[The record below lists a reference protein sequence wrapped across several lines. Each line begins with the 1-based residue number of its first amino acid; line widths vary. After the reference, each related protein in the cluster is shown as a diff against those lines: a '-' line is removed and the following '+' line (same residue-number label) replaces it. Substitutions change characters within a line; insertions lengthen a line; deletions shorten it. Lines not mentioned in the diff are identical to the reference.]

1 MGSVFF
7 LFINQGD
14 GNMPELEDTELKPQ
28 SIVKNL
34 IAANTPPKGGDNP
47 KPEEEIINNEEE
59 IQSDETSAKGKE
71 DESKVEDS
79 LITDELVKL
88 LNLPKGF
95 VGQPLSSIGK
105 SYRQSLTWGN
115 ENNKKLIQLETKVQ
129 TLEGQL
135 SESQIKKTEQ
145 DANKETT
152 KQLGKPPDPVN
163 EPDEFAAWLEKRDSI
178 MEEKFTKIL
187 EKNSQELLKSV
198 DENPHL
204 KQAQEIALEKSES
217 MFYTK
222 LQDGLPKG
230 MSAEDV
236 FNAWFEDNEEDYSEL
251 CESGVYKN
259 RPQKLVKDVLT
270 WLKALSYDSVKNQKE
285 SDVIK
290 KIHKNTKANLERIGK
305 HTNAIDKFT
314 QTNREEKKP
323 ESIAGRIVASLEK
336 NKRVATG

>member
-1 MGSVFF
+1 
-7 LFINQGD
+7 
-14 GNMPELEDTELKPQ
+14 MPDEKDTEQKSQ
-28 SIVKNL
+28 SIVKSL
-34 IAANTPPKGGDNP
+34 IAANTPLTKEDNS
-47 KPEEEIINNEEE
+47 KSEEEIINNEEE
-59 IQSDETSAKGKE
+59 IQSDETSANKGKE
-71 DESKVEDS
+71 DDSKVEDS
-79 LITDELVKL
+79 LITDELAKL
-88 LNLPKGF
+88 MNLPKGF
-95 VGQPLSSIGK
+95 IGQPLSSIGK

-115 ENNKKLIQLETKVQ
+115 ENNKKLIQLETKLQ

-135 SESQIKKTEQ
+135 SESQIKKTEEA
-145 DANKETT
+145 ANKETI

-163 EPDEFAAWLEKRDSI
+163 EPEEFSAWLEKRDSI

-187 EKNSQELLKSV
+187 EKKSQELLKSV

-217 MFYTK
+217 MVYAK
-222 LQDGLPKG
+222 LQEGLPKG
-230 MSAEDV
+230 MNAEV
-236 FNAWFEDNEEDYSEL
+236 VLNAWFEDNEEDYKEL
-251 CESGVYKN
+251 VESGVYKN

-270 WLKALSYDSVKNQKE
+270 WLKAQSYDSLKNQKE

-305 HTNAIDKFT
+305 HTNTIDKFT

-323 ESIAGRIVASLEK
+323 ESIAGRIVANLEK